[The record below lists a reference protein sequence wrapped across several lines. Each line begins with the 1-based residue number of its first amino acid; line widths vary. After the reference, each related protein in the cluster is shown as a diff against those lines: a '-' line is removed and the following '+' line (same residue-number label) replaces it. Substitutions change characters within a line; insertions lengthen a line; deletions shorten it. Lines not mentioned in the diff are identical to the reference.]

1 MDEDGAPVT
10 PEDARARVL
19 RREEIVGRRAL
30 AQGGTRE
37 DVLGA
42 RSFVTCIGRADD
54 GRAHREFFRDHAPC
68 STMVELARL
77 LSPDFLVEVEV
88 EVEAGAL
95 SGQPWPRGTTTT
107 ARPPTPSIT
116 SRTRISVSA
125 ASSASPWG
133 AHVQAPELSE

>member
-42 RSFVTCIGRADD
+42 RSFVTCIDRADD

-77 LSPDFLVEVEV
+77 LSPDLLV